1 MTEQV
6 IDVTIIDDEES
17 EDREF
22 FTAALFLISEEF
34 DVTVSPHTAN
44 ISIEDNEPPGQHTVL

>member
-6 IDVTIIDDEES
+6 IDITIIDDEES

-44 ISIEDNEPPGQHTVL
+44 ISIEDPVTCT